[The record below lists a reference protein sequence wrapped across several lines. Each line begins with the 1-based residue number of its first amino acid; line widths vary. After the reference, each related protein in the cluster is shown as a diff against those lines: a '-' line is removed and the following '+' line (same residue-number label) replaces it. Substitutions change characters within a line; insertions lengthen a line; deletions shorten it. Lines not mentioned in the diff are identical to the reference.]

1 MFYFPDI
8 TQFTNKVLRT
18 LPNVNEF
25 KSVSISCLGQPTC
38 RPSQDCDIEWKRG
51 TGTTYTILE
60 TKRIAVDTEGESLD
74 KQWVV
79 METSSLNVFLL
90 LQNDWLLLIAKFE
103 TLSKIKSI

>member
-38 RPSQDCDIEWKRG
+38 RPSQDCKIEWKRG
-51 TGTTYTILE
+51 TGTTDTILE

-79 METSSLNVFLL
+79 METSSLNVFFCCKMT
-90 LQNDWLLLIAKFE
+90 DYYC
-103 TLSKIKSI
+103 

>member
-1 MFYFPDI
+1 M
-8 TQFTNKVLRT
+8 FTNKVQRT
-18 LPNVNEF
+18 LPDVNEYT
-25 KSVSISCLGQPTC
+25 SVSISCLGQPTC
-38 RPSQDCDIEWKRG
+38 KPSQDCNIEWKRG
-51 TGTTYTILE
+51 AGTAVSILE

-90 LQNDWLLLIAKFE
+90 LQNDGLLLIAKFE